1 MKKGSFGIEVKSLKS
16 INEPTFLSLIEG
28 AKKYATLSLSLSI
41 FKAAALPDLDHFYF
55 KEGGMFFGGW

>member
-1 MKKGSFGIEVKSLKS
+1 MKSLKS